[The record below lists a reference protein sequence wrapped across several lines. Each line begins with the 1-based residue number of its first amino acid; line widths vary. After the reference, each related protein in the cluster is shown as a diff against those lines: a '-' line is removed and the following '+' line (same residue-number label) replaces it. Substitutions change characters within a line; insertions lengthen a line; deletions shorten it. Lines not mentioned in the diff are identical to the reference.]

1 MTKSPFFTNKH
12 SCIHHVFTY
21 EGYRMHG
28 LHWQGK
34 GNKKHHV
41 YNEQE
46 TGGNE
51 NNIDMIHSQK
61 IVSKGWDNSV
71 IGVLIYCNL
80 CINSCVY
87 QPIAPG
93 WLLVEISGGATG
105 TLLIHQ
111 YIQLWLV
118 LPVRSSPSVRWVT
131 PMLMLSAEN
140 MGRGTELK
148 FWKSLFG

>member
-21 EGYRMHG
+21 EGYQMHG

-61 IVSKGWDNSV
+61 IVSKG
-71 IGVLIYCNL
+71 
-80 CINSCVY
+80 
-87 QPIAPG
+87 
-93 WLLVEISGGATG
+93 
-105 TLLIHQ
+105 
-111 YIQLWLV
+111 
-118 LPVRSSPSVRWVT
+118 
-131 PMLMLSAEN
+131 
-140 MGRGTELK
+140 
-148 FWKSLFG
+148 